1 MAKPK
6 RSTKKAKSAPS
17 KSSRAALTKYA
28 IIGVIALAA
37 IAAVVF
43 LTRDSKKT
51 TAANTAEKAAA
62 GLAAPMRTDFLKE
75 GMLSFYTP
83 DGTYLTTID
92 IELAENNDERR
103 VGLMFRDTM
112 GDNQGMFFIF
122 PYDDMQSF
130 WMKNTILPLDM
141 LFINSKNEIVTI
153 HKNTTPY
160 AETSYPSTL
169 PAQYVLEVNAG
180 YTDRFGITEGY
191 RIGWMRTN

>member
-17 KSSRAALTKYA
+17 KSSRSALTKYT
-28 IIGVIALAA
+28 ILGVIALAA

-103 VGLMFRDTM
+103 VGLMFRETM

-153 HKNTTPY
+153 HKTTTPY
-160 AETSYPSTL
+160 AETGYPSTL

-180 YTDRFGITEGY
+180 YTDKFGISEGC
-191 RIGWMRTN
+191 RIGWMCTN